1 MDTTSLIANRKKK
14 KVYEFHLLRTRP
26 ANWRPDFVIVAIV
39 SAIVFLTYGWRMTDM
54 EDLMA
59 VGMLVLAITFNGV
72 LLLSNSWSVNIHEF
86 FGYSQVD
93 PTKID
98 DCTHVRVT
106 VTN

>member
-26 ANWRPDFVIVAIV
+26 ATLRPDFIIVGII
-39 SAIVFLTYGWRMTDM
+39 SAYVALKYGWRMTDM

-86 FGYSQVD
+86 FGFSKVD